1 MPERARDLCL
11 FDLDH
16 TLLPIDSDHAFGEFL
31 ARLGHVDAT
40 LQRERNDAF
49 YAAYQAGTLDIAA
62 YVAFATAPLQRLP
75 APALAALQQRFM
87 DEVIAPVLRPA
98 ALRLVAGHQA
108 RGDLVAIIT
117 ATNEFVTRPIAA
129 AFGVDELLAV
139 ELERDAGGNI
149 TGCIRGVPTFREGK
163 VMRTEQWLAARGT
176 GWSDF
181 RRISVYSDSPNDLPL
196 LERATDPV
204 ATNPVPALEALA
216 RQRGWRVLRLFDDQT
231 TD

>member
-1 MPERARDLCL
+1 MPERPRNLCL

-16 TLLPIDSDHAFGEFL
+16 TLLPIDSDHAFAEFM
-31 ARLGHVDAT
+31 ARLGYIDAA
-40 LQRERNDAF
+40 LQRERSDAF
-49 YAAYQAGTLDIAA
+49 YAAYLAGTLDIAA
-62 YVAFATAPLQRLP
+62 YIDYATAPWRDRP
-75 APALAALQQRFM
+75 AAERAALQQRFM
-87 DEVIAPVLRPA
+87 DEAITPVLHPA
-98 ALRLVAGHQA
+98 ALALVRSHQA

-129 AFGVDELLAV
+129 AFGVAELLAV

-149 TGCIRGVPTFREGK
+149 TGRIQGVPTFREGK
-163 VMRTEQWLAARGT
+163 VVRTEQWLAARGASWA
-176 GWSDF
+176 GF
-181 RRISVYSDSPNDLPL
+181 ERISVYSDSPNDLPL